1 MNNQDNCKSKYLKY
15 KTKYLNLLN
24 QSGGNDCY
32 REKFEHRKLCE
43 LENELNN
50 KHSKIISDFKVK
62 LTQNKCDTL
71 NCRLYTYYISKLK
84 SLVSEIEIEI
94 KKTNS
99 WRYQENFKE
108 ILSSVQN
115 DLTEIIELQKVCK
128 CNTWI

>member
-1 MNNQDNCKSKYLKY
+1 MNKQEDYKSKYLKY

-32 REKFEHRKLCE
+32 RERIEYRKLCE

-94 KKTNS
+94 KKTNN
-99 WRYQENFKE
+99 WKYKDYFEDIKGY
-108 ILSSVQN
+108 VQN
-115 DLTEIIELQKVCK
+115 DLTKIIELQKECK